1 MPRYA
6 LIGLAA
12 LILLHAPSSTA
23 GADPAADVGKIITEC
38 DTEQIEAKC
47 AAQFW
52 NFADLTGDNELTVA
66 EIARFFRLV
75 VEHQAIKSA
84 TAALAA
90 PSKPATPGALLA
102 PAAPADPLEAVAV
115 TFLVGPFAARLVI
128 DNFDY
133 NGSRTIEREEVF
145 ADIDEG
151 AFTKFVFEESK
162 KLPQRAGTLMLR
174 AMQAGAAVRGPT
186 P

>member
-1 MPRYA
+1 MSRYA
-6 LIGLAA
+6 LIGLIAM
-12 LILLHAPSSTA
+12 ILLHAPPSTA
-23 GADPAADVGKIITEC
+23 GADPVADVGKIIAEC
-38 DTEQIEAKC
+38 DTGQIEAKC

-52 NFADLTGDNELTVA
+52 NFADLTGDNKLTVA
-66 EIARFFRLV
+66 ELSRFFRLV

-84 TAALAA
+84 TAAQAA
-90 PSKPATPGALLA
+90 PATPGAPLA

-115 TFLVGPFAARLVI
+115 TFLFGPFAARLVI

-133 NGSRTIEREEVF
+133 NGSGTIEREEVF